1 MAERGRRR
9 GILWLAFVALAACA
23 RNDGAA
29 PAGQGIALR
38 FEDKAEPGVFS
49 GEGPGVR
56 DGPKGAGGLWA
67 AVAGLPRP
75 ERGLVVNTKTGAKVV
90 VALFAAGKGGP
101 AIRLSNETAD
111 ALGIGDDPVPV
122 RITAL
127 RREPELDTTR
137 GRF

>member
-1 MAERGRRR
+1 MAERGRGR
-9 GILWLAFVALAACA
+9 GILWLAFALALAACG
-23 RNDGAA
+23 RHGGTTD
-29 PAGQGIALR
+29 GQGIALR

-49 GEGPGVR
+49 GEGPAVR

-75 ERGLVVNTKTGAKVV
+75 ERGLVVNAGTGAKVV

-101 AIRLSNETAD
+101 AIRLSNEAAD